1 MPTYSITDLAN
12 IAGVSARTVR
22 YYIGLGL
29 LPSAGFAG
37 PATRYDDTHLAR
49 LRLIRQLQKE
59 HRPLAEIRR
68 QLAGMDDSQVA
79 QVAALTSLTTE
90 VPTEPASALD
100 YVRRVLGQ
108 DARSPAAR
116 SPAALP
122 LRPPAAMAAP
132 APPMP
137 ETTRWMASSLARRA
151 PDWVEP
157 VLQAAASPLE
167 PPMSAPEPPKSAP
180 QAPSSAPARS
190 QWDRIPL
197 DPDIELHVR
206 RPLSRAQNRRVERL
220 IALAQQLFEEE

>member
-12 IAGVSARTVR
+12 IASVSPRTVR
-22 YYIGLGL
+22 YYIALGL

-37 PATRYDDTHLAR
+37 PATRYDDSHLAR

-59 HRPLAEIRR
+59 NRPLAEIRR

-79 QVAALTSLTTE
+79 QAAELKRVTTDE
-90 VPTEPASALD
+90 PTERTSALD

-108 DARSPAAR
+108 DAT

-122 LRPPAAMAAP
+122 LRPPAAPMAAP

-137 ETTRWMASSLARRA
+137 ETTRWAASSLARRA

-157 VLQAAASPLE
+157 VLQAAASPL
-167 PPMSAPEPPKSAP
+167 EPPKSAP